1 LTTSPFDFLDILATE
16 VSSRFKS
23 SGCKTRTLEIIFA
36 MLAAHFQ
43 KASTSKVKKLG
54 SLFGSK
60 KWTRKVT
67 PVLRM
72 RENTT

>member
-23 SGCKTRTLEIIFA
+23 SGCKARTLEIVFA
-36 MLAAHFQ
+36 MLAHFQ
-43 KASTSKVKKLG
+43 KASTLKVKKLG